1 MRSLRKIMHLSI
13 VGLIFASPTSNA
25 EERSRV
31 SGTTIEEIVVT
42 AQKREESINDV
53 GMSIQASTGEQLK
66 DLGITDAFDL
76 YKAVAGFSSNVNY
89 AGTAIYTIRGVGF
102 QENSLATSPTV
113 SVYLDE
119 APLQFFLLRQC
130 VPEQLL

>member
-66 DLGITDAFDL
+66 
-76 YKAVAGFSSNVNY
+76 AVS
-89 AGTAIYTIRGVGF
+89 YTH
-102 QENSLATSPTV
+102 LTLPTKRIV
-113 SVYLDE
+113 
-119 APLQFFLLRQC
+119 
-130 VPEQLL
+130 